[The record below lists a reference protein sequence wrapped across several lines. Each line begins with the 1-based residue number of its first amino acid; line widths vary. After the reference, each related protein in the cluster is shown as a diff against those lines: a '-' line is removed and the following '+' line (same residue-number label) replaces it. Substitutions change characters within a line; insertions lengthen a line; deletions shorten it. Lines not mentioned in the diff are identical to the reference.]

1 MKDRPTSYYL
11 YILQLSDGRLYTGTT
26 SSIPRREL
34 EHRRGKAG
42 KTSKLAGARKIIYS
56 EDHTTKTA
64 ALKRERQIKGWTKAK
79 KLSMARGD
87 IQELK
92 RLSKRKA

>member
-56 EDHTTKTA
+56 EYHTTKTA
-64 ALKRERQIKGWTKAK
+64 ALNRERQIKGWTKAK
-79 KLSMARGD
+79 KLSLAEETLRD
-87 IQELK
+87 
-92 RLSKRKA
+92 